1 MLTSGI
7 RWRSAVAAGAACIM
21 LGLGTSPAL
30 AQGIGDRLKN
40 LFIYGSPSAPPPGP
54 QKPDEI
60 DCPKVAIADGGAA
73 LRAYGGR
80 TGVPEALRHQ
90 ISIVDVARECLVQ
103 ADGSIIVRVG
113 VEGRALIGPAGGA
126 GRFDAPVRIVVKSGD
141 RVLAARAQR
150 AAVTIPAGEL
160 QASFVV
166 VEDRIVVPPA
176 TEFDIE
182 VGLGGPMPSER
193 PSRGAR
199 R

>member
-1 MLTSGI
+1 MLTIGAS
-7 RWRSAVAAGAACIM
+7 WRAAVAANAACMM
-21 LGLGTSPAL
+21 LTVGASPAL
-30 AQGIGDRLKN
+30 AQGLGDSLKN
-40 LFIYGSPSAPPPGP
+40 LFIYGSPSAPPPSP

-60 DCPKVAIADGGAA
+60 ECPKVTIADGGAA

-80 TGVPEALRHQ
+80 TGAPEALRHQ

-103 ADGSIIVRVG
+103 ADGTIVVRVG

-150 AAVTIPAGEL
+150 AAVTVPAGQM

-166 VEDRIVVPPA
+166 VEDRIVVPPG
-176 TEFDIE
+176 TDFEIE
-182 VGLGGPMPSER
+182 VGLGGPMPAER